1 MQDFYLK
8 PTDAEAPFS
17 KMNRLKLIF
26 QMLQAPIR
34 QGGCGLE
41 ITQWRH
47 LKKLL
52 ACFPMHDRS
61 ILEKLKAETMDW
73 SSMPWTT
80 PIYDLK
86 EYFGEKIGL
95 YSVFMGFY
103 SIWLIIPSVI
113 GLAFQLVVW
122 GTMDF
127 SSPVLPFYSV
137 VVTIWGMV

>member
-1 MQDFYLK
+1 
-8 PTDAEAPFS
+8 
-17 KMNRLKLIF
+17 
-26 QMLQAPIR
+26 MLQAPTR

-41 ITQWRH
+41 ITQWMH
-47 LKKLL
+47 LKKVL
-52 ACFPMHDRS
+52 ACFPLHDRFV
-61 ILEKLKAETMDW
+61 LEKLKAETMDW
-73 SSMPWTT
+73 RSVPWTT

-122 GTMDF
+122 GTLNF

-137 VVTIWGMV
+137 VITIWGMVRHHH